1 MKAQFIGHDGS
12 LGFRRNVIYDIKI
25 NSMRAKFGNQ
35 DHAEVIVVHDLNSR
49 NTAERHNP
57 DAPYLSVTCTLSK
70 FTEEA
75 FGLPTATKKK

>member
-25 NSMRAKFGNQ
+25 NSMRAKFGDQ

-49 NTAERHNP
+49 KVC
-57 DAPYLSVTCTLSK
+57 PYASMKLLQKNWYFV
-70 FTEEA
+70 
-75 FGLPTATKKK
+75 